1 MPCLKEEWVPDFTNP
16 KCNIWKRVCSVRGQ
30 LGCDE
35 GVWRGVPVFVTRGH
49 KCGSSHLTLAS
60 LFSLPRDRSWAQSGD
75 PTAPG
80 EGLRPR
86 REKGG
91 GADRAGEAE
100 WEEPPRRLPG
110 LGSGGTLARQGVAG
124 LCLPCSQRKGQRGR
138 DSEPTSACC
147 MGTRRQ
153 ALIPRTSTHTCI
165 QNAHAYNTSHMH
177 RSFKGPTSRLR
188 TPTLGS
194 LSSPRGRKV
203 RESHSTQ
210 TPLPG
215 ERGPGCP
222 EAGPE
227 ALPWP
232 YNERCLLSRPL
243 AYLRHP
249 SLRAPSLL
257 TLPPSCFLGSRP
269 AALTQACSPARG
281 RPGSRASLQPCCCNG
296 SLLTIPFHPPFF
308 NSRQKRLS

>member
-16 KCNIWKRVCSVRGQ
+16 KWNIWERVCSVRGQ

-35 GVWRGVPVFVTRGH
+35 RVWRGVPVFVTRGH
-49 KCGSSHLTLAS
+49 RCGSSPLTLAS

-86 REKGG
+86 REKEG
-91 GADRAGEAE
+91 GADRAGEAGRSPLE
-100 WEEPPRRLPG
+100 
-110 LGSGGTLARQGVAG
+110 GSLAWGVEAPWQGKGVAG
-124 LCLPCSQRKGQRGR
+124 LCLPCSRRKGQRGR

-194 LSSPRGRKV
+194 LLSTRKEGKGKSQHPNPTSRG
-203 RESHSTQ
+203 EW
-210 TPLPG
+210 PWLPG
-215 ERGPGCP
+215 GWSG
-222 EAGPE
+222 
-227 ALPWP
+227 
-232 YNERCLLSRPL
+232 
-243 AYLRHP
+243 
-249 SLRAPSLL
+249 
-257 TLPPSCFLGSRP
+257 
-269 AALTQACSPARG
+269 SPAL
-281 RPGSRASLQPCCCNG
+281 AL
-296 SLLTIPFHPPFF
+296 
-308 NSRQKRLS
+308 